1 MMIEN
6 FPNLVKEKDTKVQ
19 EAQRVPNSMNLK
31 RTIPRHIIIKMAKIK
46 DKERSLKAARECQII
61 TYKGVLIKLSTDFST
76 ETFQTK
82 RGWHEIF
89 KVMKSKD
96 LQPRVLYVAR
106 LSFKTEGE
114 IKSFPDKKKLK
125 EFITTKLTLYK
136 ILKGL
141 LLKNIKNINNK
152 MAIHIY

>member
-1 MMIEN
+1 
-6 FPNLVKEKDTKVQ
+6 
-19 EAQRVPNSMNLK
+19 
-31 RTIPRHIIIKMAKIK
+31 MAKIK

-96 LQPRVLYVAR
+96 LQPRVLYAAR

-125 EFITTKLTLYK
+125 EFIITIPVLQKM
-136 ILKGL
+136 LKGL
-141 LLKNIKNINNK
+141 LEKEGEGGRREGGKEGEGGGGGRGGVGEEENIGTELKE
-152 MAIHIY
+152 